1 MVNIKDLSL
10 YVIIRYFRIVGKGI
24 DRTKLMKHVL
34 NKPCIFKMI
43 ESISSFM
50 GV

>member
-1 MVNIKDLSL
+1 MINIKDLSL
-10 YVIIRYFRIVGKGI
+10 YVIKILRVVGKGI
-24 DRTKLMKHVL
+24 GRTKLMKHVL

-43 ESISSFM
+43 ESISSFV